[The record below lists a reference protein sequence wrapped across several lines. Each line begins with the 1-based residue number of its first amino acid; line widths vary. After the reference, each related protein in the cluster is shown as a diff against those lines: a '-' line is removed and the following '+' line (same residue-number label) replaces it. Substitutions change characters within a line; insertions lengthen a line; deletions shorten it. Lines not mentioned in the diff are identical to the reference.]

1 MVKKILLAG
10 ILAVVLCYGL
20 CELGL
25 YIVGRC
31 SKPNTEY
38 LQAAAEVESPNTN
51 FLFASNATLV
61 GRIYMTLTDG
71 HLPCIN
77 TATSFYNKYH
87 TCSNCVDFE
96 KNPGK
101 WGFKK
106 VDSPQVGDMLIQ
118 HKADTGRAYHAA
130 VIVDI
135 RGGNYY
141 ISHAVKTKYIK
152 NQRLKSKARLTFYRF
167 VAE

>member
-1 MVKKILLAG
+1 M
-10 ILAVVLCYGL
+10 
-20 CELGL
+20 
-25 YIVGRC
+25 
-31 SKPNTEY
+31 NY
-38 LQAAAEVESPNTN
+38 LQAAAEATAPNTN
-51 FLFASNATLV
+51 FLFASNASLP
-61 GRIYMTLTDG
+61 GRIYMSLTDG

-77 TATSFYNKYH
+77 TAISFYNKYH

-130 VIVDI
+130 VIVAI
-135 RGGNYY
+135 SGGDYY
-141 ISHAVKTKYIK
+141 INHAVRTKYIK
-152 NQRLKSKARLTFYRF
+152 NAKLKNKARLTFYRF

>member
-1 MVKKILLAG
+1 MA
-10 ILAVVLCYGL
+10 LCYGL

-38 LQAAAEVESPNTN
+38 LQAAAEATAPNTN
-51 FLFASNATLV
+51 FLFASNASLP
-61 GRIYMTLTDG
+61 GRIYMSLTDG
-71 HLPCIN
+71 NLPCIN

-130 VIVDI
+130 VIVAI
-135 RGGNYY
+135 SGGDCY
-141 ISHAVKTKYIK
+141 INHAVRTKYIK
-152 NQRLKSKARLTFYRF
+152 NAKLKNKARLTFYRF
-167 VAE
+167 VDE